1 MLAEE
6 REDSLIVSVRVF
18 GRHGVCE
25 LPATTIVEGT
35 F

>member
-6 REDSLIVSVRVF
+6 REDSLIVVRVF